1 MSKSKRFYAYTPK
14 AKYFP
19 ITEDPDNGYLYL
31 KPIYLK
37 SRRTRRKSVLTRNK
51 VKRDIEKLKELFD
64 KE

>member
-14 AKYFP
+14 AKYYP
-19 ITEDPDNGYLYL
+19 ISENPDDGYLYL

-51 VKRDIEKLKELFD
+51 VKRDIEKLKELLD
-64 KE
+64 KN

>member
-19 ITEDPDNGYLYL
+19 ITEDPDDGYLYL

-51 VKRDIEKLKELFD
+51 VKRDIEKLKESFD

>member
-1 MSKSKRFYAYTPK
+1 VSKSKRFYAYTPK

-19 ITEDPDNGYLYL
+19 ITEDPDDGYLYL

-51 VKRDIEKLKELFD
+51 VKRDIEKLKESFD

>member
-1 MSKSKRFYAYTPK
+1 MSKYKKFYAYTPK
-14 AKYFP
+14 ARHFP
-19 ITEDPDNGYLYL
+19 ITEDPDDGYLYL